1 MQEFKTLNYVIKEAD
16 KILLFAHSRP
26 DGDTVGSVLALKEYF
41 NSLGKEAVVACFDPM
56 PEYLN
61 LLTKETF
68 VFPDHLNLGEFKLII
83 ACDSVERG
91 FKEIYPIKSPQS
103 GVASGEFNGV
113 KKQLREDQVVV
124 LLDHHPDISLKGDIN
139 MIDAEYSSVCEIVFD
154 FLSFNRVEI
163 SKKIANDLLLGI
175 VGDTGIFQH
184 SNTTPKIMQIASVL
198 MKKGAS
204 LSKLVEA
211 VFVNKKISTLKLW
224 GRAFEKSKLNSENG
238 MITSVLT
245 SKDLEECEAS
255 LEDINQV
262 AGILDTVPGAKFAL
276 VLSEREGGI
285 IKGSLR
291 SEEYKGVDVS
301 KIATQFG
308 GGGHKLASGFEVKGQ
323 IIETE
328 NGWRIV

>member
-1 MQEFKTLNYVIKEAD
+1 MMEKFLKEFNTLGYVIKEAD

-41 NSLGKEAVVACFDPM
+41 NSLGKEAIAACFDPM
-56 PEYLN
+56 PEYLSI
-61 LLTKETF
+61 LTKETF

-91 FKEIYPIKSPQS
+91 FKEIK
-103 GVASGEFNGV
+103 E
-113 KKQLREDQVVV
+113 KLREDQIVA

-139 MIDAEYSSVCEIVFD
+139 IIDPEYSSVCEIVFD
-154 FLSFNRVEI
+154 FFSFSRAEI
-163 SKKIANDLLLGI
+163 SKKIANCLLLGI

-184 SNTTPKIMQIASVL
+184 SNTTPKIMQTASVL

-224 GRAFEKSKLNSENG
+224 GRAFEKAKLNPENG

-245 SKDLEECEAS
+245 VKDLGECEAS

-301 KIATQFG
+301 KIAAQFG
-308 GGGHKLASGFEVKGQ
+308 GGGHKLASGFEVKGR
-323 IIETE
+323 IVETE
-328 NGWRIV
+328 KGWKIV

>member
-1 MQEFKTLNYVIKEAD
+1 MRLPKLAFFKTFMEKFLKEFNTLAYVIREAD
-16 KILLFAHSRP
+16 KILLVAHSRP
-26 DGDTVGSVLALKEYF
+26 DGDTAGSVLALKEYF
-41 NSLGKEAVVACFDPM
+41 NSLGKEATVACFDPL
-56 PEYLN
+56 PEYLSI
-61 LLTKETF
+61 LTKENF
-68 VFPDHLNLGEFKLII
+68 VFPDRIDLGEFKLII

-91 FKEIYPIKSPQS
+91 FEKIKP
-103 GVASGEFNGV
+103 N
-113 KKQLREDQVVV
+113 LREDQIVA
-124 LLDHHPDISLKGDIN
+124 LLDHHPNISLQGDIN
-139 MIDAEYSSVCEIVFD
+139 IIDPEYSSVCEIVFD
-154 FLSFNRVEI
+154 FFSLNRVEI
-163 SKKIANDLLLGI
+163 NKKIANCLLLGI

-184 SNTTPKIMQIASVL
+184 SNTTPKIMQTASVL

-224 GRAFEKSKLNSENG
+224 GRAFEKAKINSENG

-245 SKDLEECEAS
+245 IKDLEECEAS

-301 KIATQFG
+301 QIAAEFG
-308 GGGHKLASGFEVKGQ
+308 GGGHKLASGFEIKGKITETKDGWK
-323 IIETE
+323 II
-328 NGWRIV
+328 

>member
-1 MQEFKTLNYVIKEAD
+1 MRLQVAFFKVFMEKFLKEFNTLNYVIKEAD

-26 DGDTVGSVLALKEYF
+26 DGDTVGAVLALKEYF
-41 NSLGKEAVVACFDPM
+41 NSLGKEAVAACFDPL
-56 PEYLN
+56 PEYLSI
-61 LLTKETF
+61 LTKESF
-68 VFPDHLNLGEFKLII
+68 VFPEQINLGEFKLII

-91 FKEIYPIKSPQS
+91 FEKIKK
-103 GVASGEFNGV
+103 N
-113 KKQLREDQVVV
+113 LREDQIVA
-124 LLDHHPDISLKGDIN
+124 LLDHHPDISLQGDIN
-139 MIDAEYSSVCEIVFD
+139 IIDSEYSSVCEIVFD
-154 FLSFNRVEI
+154 LLSFNRVEI
-163 SKKIANDLLLGI
+163 DKKIANYLLLGI

-184 SNTTPKIMQIASVL
+184 SNTTPKIMQTASVL

-224 GRAFEKSKLNSENG
+224 GRAFEKAKINSENG

-245 SKDLEECEAS
+245 IRDLEECDAS

-262 AGILDTVPGAKFAL
+262 AGILDTVPGARFAL

-301 KIATQFG
+301 RIAAEFG
-308 GGGHKLASGFEVKGQ
+308 GGGHKLASGFEIKGK
-323 IIETE
+323 IVETE
-328 NGWRIV
+328 KGWKII